1 MQKPENDR
9 FTCNNEK
16 DWQERDLRFLRL
28 LSKNKGV
35 SYLEMKDLSS
45 T

>member
-1 MQKPENDR
+1 MQKPESDR
-9 FTCNNEK
+9 FTCNNER
-16 DWQERDLRFLRL
+16 DWQERVLRL

>member
-16 DWQERDLRFLRL
+16 DCQERDLRL